1 VKKLV
6 SVLTVSV
13 LGLGLAT
20 GAWAQA
26 RPSTDPGATGAKKT
40 DDAQRQAWSPD
51 ANAIETSKLV
61 GTQVKTVDGKSI
73 GAIDQLI
80 VNHADGKITHAIIG
94 KGGVLGMG
102 ETKLV
107 LAWSD
112 VKLQRDPDRTD
123 RWVAVVDQAKL
134 DAAPRYEARRD
145 RDTPPAASPG
155 STPPAGRTNTNAPA
169 KKY

>member
-1 VKKLV
+1 MKKVV
-6 SVLTVSV
+6 SVLTVSL

-26 RPSTDPGATGAKKT
+26 RPSSDTGAKQI

-61 GTQVKTVDGKSI
+61 GTKVKTVDGKAI
-73 GAIDQLI
+73 GEIDQLI
-80 VNHADGKITHAIIG
+80 VNHADGKVTHAVLG

-107 LAWSD
+107 VAWSD
-112 VKLQRDPDRTD
+112 LKIQRDPDRTD
-123 RWVAVVDQAKL
+123 RWVAIVDQAKL

-145 RDTPPAASPG
+145 RDMPPAASPG
-155 STPPAGRTNTNAPA
+155 STPPAGRPNTNTPA